1 MDDNELQVDEDLQ
14 EIYAD
19 SQRFELAMQPK
30 IRDAEMRKHH
40 ALAGQAEERRRLE
53 NLQQQ
58 KDELEQQMAEVRNR
72 LDAHTGD
79 LAEADRRLEQP
90 KTVSHKVYLEKRSV
104 YDKIK
109 KK

>member
-53 NLQQQ
+53 NMQQQ
-58 KDELEQQMAEVRNR
+58 MEQLEQQM
-72 LDAHTGD
+72 
-79 LAEADRRLEQP
+79 
-90 KTVSHKVYLEKRSV
+90 VSWQSIYVIINIGILKCEKFKSDFYFHV
-104 YDKIK
+104 CFKSKFSFITH
-109 KK
+109 